1 MNTPNPTRQFHSV
14 APSFFVADVVKA
26 AAYYEEKLGFKSAQ
40 LWGNPPVFAIP
51 TREHVQVMLSQ
62 KDVSLIHPNGVHPQT
77 MDAYFFVADVDA
89 LHAEFL
95 AKGADIVSG
104 PKDEN
109 AYGMR
114 EILVRDLDG
123 HVLIFA
129 HDISAKAN

>member
-1 MNTPNPTRQFHSV
+1 MNAPHLTRQFHGV

-26 AAYYEEKLGFKSAQ
+26 AAYYEQKLGFRSAQ
-40 LWGNPPVFAIP
+40 LWGNPPAFAIP

-62 KDVSLIHPNGVHPQT
+62 KDPSLIHPKGAHPQT
-77 MDAYFFVADVDA
+77 MDAYFFVTDVDA

-104 PKDEN
+104 PKDET